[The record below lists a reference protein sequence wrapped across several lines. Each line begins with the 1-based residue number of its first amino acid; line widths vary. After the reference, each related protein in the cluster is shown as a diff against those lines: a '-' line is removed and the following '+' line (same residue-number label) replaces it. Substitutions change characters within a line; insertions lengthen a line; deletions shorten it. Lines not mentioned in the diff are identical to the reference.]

1 MPIISVHWKIDE
13 FFYIF
18 PVNMNNLKKKKS
30 INNELSLSM
39 QKTIL
44 ICWFHYFVA
53 YLYLHGKK
61 FTSTAKKKSRNISQF
76 YVKHSKITKNARK
89 TQLNIVNNSRL
100 HAIMNAVM
108 QLMTQIIQLICLKME
123 MKLEL
128 KIEIKNQHQAI
139 KCSSLKCVTHKWN
152 HSVTQRKIVLNFY
165 FHFTL
170 KSRVFASGVYTKPEK
185 YGP

>member
-1 MPIISVHWKIDE
+1 MLCPCPLSRCIGKS
-13 FFYIF
+13 
-18 PVNMNNLKKKKS
+18 MNSFAKFQKKKS

-39 QKTIL
+39 QKTTL
-44 ICWFHYFVA
+44 ICWFHYFGA
-53 YLYLHGKK
+53 YLCLHEKK
-61 FTSTAKKKSRNISQF
+61 LRTQQKKSWNISQF

-128 KIEIKNQHQAI
+128 KIEKKQHQ
-139 KCSSLKCVTHKWN
+139 K
-152 HSVTQRKIVLNFY
+152 Q
-165 FHFTL
+165 
-170 KSRVFASGVYTKPEK
+170 
-185 YGP
+185 